1 LGQEKKMPF
10 PVDQKW
16 IDDAETRLGAKLP
29 KAYREVMAPLN
40 GGEIEAMGDVWE
52 MYPVWDK
59 SDKKRLVRTC
69 NDIVRETGTSRS
81 CDGFPPNA
89 VAIATN
95 GCGDQLILLP
105 NENDPTRLDETVFFW
120 SHETREIEPVLERV
134 KRGTEGPSLGLPQ
147 ESCAFPET

>member
-1 LGQEKKMPF
+1 MPF

-16 IDDAETRLGAKLP
+16 IDEAETRLGVKLP
-29 KAYREVMAPLN
+29 KSYREAMAPLN

-59 SDKKRLVRTC
+59 SDKKRLTRTC

-81 CDGFPPNA
+81 CDGFPQNA

-105 NENDPTRLDETVFFW
+105 NENDSSRLDETVFFW
-120 SHETREIEPVLERV
+120 SHETREIEPVLEKV
-134 KRGTEGPSLGLPQ
+134 KR
-147 ESCAFPET
+147 